1 MIENIGGTKAASR
14 GQGERPSGPAVEER
28 AADRANGGQIVASP
42 AGAPQRGSREHA
54 ERWGEEV
61 LAIDLSPL
69 RYLRD
74 LLALGVKRARD
85 PRLPLETLRTQR
97 IGAGIDLAELD
108 TVPLWASQRV
118 DGSIALPFLELV
130 LDEVLTRADR
140 VLQTCAQLTH
150 GSGAA
155 ARITALEIAALRRQI
170 VESARIDPE
179 SAHSFPYL
187 PLEEVARVCAHGG
200 AVTRLVEQCQQI
212 RAEALARC
220 RNIADLTPGSARQ

>member
-1 MIENIGGTKAASR
+1 MIENVGGVKAVSR
-14 GQGERPSGPAVEER
+14 AQGEVPSGS
-28 AADRANGGQIVASP
+28 AADELATKRAVGGQIVAAP
-42 AGAPQRGSREHA
+42 ACAPQRGSREHA
-54 ERWGEEV
+54 EQWGEEV

-85 PRLPLETLRTQR
+85 PRLPMETLRTQR
-97 IGAGIDLAELD
+97 IAAGIDLAELD
-108 TVPLWASQRV
+108 TVPLWATQRV

-140 VLQTCAQLTH
+140 VLQICAHLTH
-150 GSGAA
+150 GSGAS
-155 ARITALEIAALRRQI
+155 ARITALEIAALRRQL

-187 PLEEVARVCAHGG
+187 PLKEVDRVCAHGG
-200 AVTRLVEQCQQI
+200 AVNRLVEECQRI

-220 RNIADLTPGSARQ
+220 RTIGDLPPGIARQ